1 MTQSVFPRK
10 HFGAL
15 YIVAEEFRFI
25 LPGNNTGC
33 FHKVVIAIR
42 TVAQTEFVIHSA
54 HEVDQTSSSP
64 SRILNLHIKTK
75 RYCPTPA
82 VNPWAVIAFA
92 FPGIFE

>member
-1 MTQSVFPRK
+1 MEQSVFPRE
-10 HFGAL
+10 HLGAL
-15 YIVAEEFRFI
+15 YILVEESRFI
-25 LPGNNTGC
+25 LPGNETC
-33 FHKVVIAIR
+33 CLHQIFITIR
-42 TVAQTEFVIHSA
+42 SVAQTEFVIHSA
-54 HEVDQTSSSP
+54 HEVDQASSSP